1 MAEEIAD
8 AKRAW
13 SQAIWRLRKFRR
25 WSQDRLALEIQT
37 KNAKINYGVP
47 EKREH
52 VTRTIQHWEAGDTL
66 PSDEYCVLLILVFAL
81 GEELSGGRPAPGSDL
96 DRLMAA
102 FEEMGYDVDRRR
114 FLLSAAALAVV
125 GRDTFATW
133 NMQEADRLDYVL
145 RHPRG
150 VDSAVVAQLR
160 ERVRDLDTRYD
171 QTPSTSLLPGAG
183 QLLSQVTFLREH
195 AAADRVR
202 RELSAVEAQSATL
215 MGQLVW
221 DASQRRDH
229 MTANAYYDQA
239 VSAAGLAGEP
249 TAEAHALLRKSFV
262 ALYGE
267 HDPQRGLS
275 LAEQAAGLT
284 SSGASRA
291 LAGLTLLHVGE
302 AFAMLGQ
309 RRSCEDALGR
319 AEAQLARVR
328 PSDPAY
334 VLFSPD
340 QLGRL
345 KGSCYLF
352 LGDPKTAQPILEHT
366 ARSLHGR
373 QKSRAIVLGNLA
385 LSHIRQRNL
394 DAAAATLHQAI
405 DLVELTRGGG
415 ALNVLFTA
423 GREFRP
429 WQQEPIVQAV
439 QDRLLALVAAA

>member
-1 MAEEIAD
+1 
-8 AKRAW
+8 
-13 SQAIWRLRKFRR
+13 
-25 WSQDRLALEIQT
+25 
-37 KNAKINYGVP
+37 
-47 EKREH
+47 
-52 VTRTIQHWEAGDTL
+52 
-66 PSDEYCVLLILVFAL
+66 
-81 GEELSGGRPAPGSDL
+81 
-96 DRLMAA
+96 MAA

-145 RHPRG
+145 RYPRS
-150 VDSAVVAQLR
+150 VDSTVLAQLR
-160 ERVRDLDTRYD
+160 DRVRDLDTRYD
-171 QTPSTSLLPGAG
+171 QSPSTSLLPSAG
-183 QLLSQVTFLREH
+183 QLLSQVAFLREH
-195 AAADRVR
+195 AASDRVR
-202 RELSAVEAQSATL
+202 RELYVVEGQSATL

-229 MTANAYYDQA
+229 LTANAYYHQA
-239 VSAAGLAGEP
+239 ISAAGQAGVA

-284 SSGASRA
+284 SSGASRV
-291 LAGLTLLHVGE
+291 LAGLALLHVGE

-319 AEAQLARVR
+319 AEDQLARVR

-352 LGDPKTAQPILEHT
+352 LGDPKKAQPILEHT

-394 DAAAATLHQAI
+394 DAVVATLHQAI

-429 WQQEPIVQAV
+429 WQQEASVQVV